1 MMKAA
6 IYASVSTEKQEK
18 EKTIESQIIELRKFY
33 EKNGFLIV
41 KEYVDDS

>member
-18 EKTIESQIIELRKFY
+18 EKTIESQIKGLRKFY